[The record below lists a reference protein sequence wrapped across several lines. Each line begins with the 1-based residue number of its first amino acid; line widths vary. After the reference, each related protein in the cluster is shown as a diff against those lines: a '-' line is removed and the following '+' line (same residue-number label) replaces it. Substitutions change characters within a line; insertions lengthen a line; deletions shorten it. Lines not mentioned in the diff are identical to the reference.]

1 MPPDYR
7 MSPGPSNSA
16 TLGFYAQ
23 AEENEQ
29 EEEDEESYSDI
40 EMDDRKEILNPGDAR
55 KDPLNDSIVG
65 ERTFYQKYLEPIV
78 RIRLLIFTLNVQYLE
93 IIL

>member
-23 AEENEQ
+23 AVENEQ

-40 EMDDRKEILNPGDAR
+40 EMDDTKEIL
-55 KDPLNDSIVG
+55 KWVL
-65 ERTFYQKYLEPIV
+65 TKHYQEGCTENSYFFQEL
-78 RIRLLIFTLNVQYLE
+78 
-93 IIL
+93 